1 MLMGN
6 EIMPIGRTEV
16 STEVKKVP
24 LTDLAIRYMEAS
36 KSENTLA
43 NYRHSMKLFGEY
55 MIEKHGLD
63 LRYADHCRQVSQEMI
78 CNYLSYL
85 TSEERAEKGKKYK
98 PLKAASVL
106 RHLSAIRD
114 FFGYVAEIADEP
126 IQNPTV
132 GKKVSDTVK
141 GIQRRLGTAPNPK
154 RAITLDVVSM
164 ILAEI
169 EGKDLT
175 DLRDAAIIALGFAG
189 AFRRSELA
197 EANVEHLTFKDS
209 GILFYLPRSKTDQT
223 GKGDW
228 KHIAYGERKA
238 TCPVRLVE
246 RWIQAAGIKEG
257 PLFRRI
263 RRGGKK
269 VEETRIHPASI
280 ARILKDRAEAAGL
293 PKSQFSGHSLRR
305 GFITYAYESGAD
317 MVAIMQHTG
326 HKRFETAKRYVEMID
341 IERNSVTKGLY

>member
-1 MLMGN
+1 MEN
-6 EIMPIGRTEV
+6 EIMLVGRAEI
-16 STEVKKVP
+16 STEVKEVP
-24 LTDLAIRYMEAS
+24 LTDLALQYMEAS

-43 NYRHSMKLFGEY
+43 NYRHSIKLFSEY

-63 LRYADHCRQVSQEMI
+63 LRYTDHCQQVSQEMI

-85 TSEERAEKGKKYK
+85 TSEERAKKGKKYK

-114 FFGYVAEIADEP
+114 FFGYVAEIAKKP
-126 IQNPTV
+126 IPNPTI

-154 RAITLDVVSM
+154 RAVTLDVAGM

-169 EGKDLT
+169 EGNDLI
-175 DLRDAAIIALGFAG
+175 DLRDAAIISLGFAG

-197 EANVEHLTFKDS
+197 GADVEHLIFKDS

-223 GKGDW
+223 GEGAW
-228 KHIAYGERKA
+228 KHIAYGQRKT

-246 RWIQAAGIKEG
+246 RWIKAAGIKEG
-257 PLFRRI
+257 ALFRSI
-263 RRGGKK
+263 GKGGRLGG
-269 VEETRIHPASI
+269 RIHPASI

-293 PKSQFSGHSLRR
+293 DRNHFSGHSLRR
-305 GFITYAYESGAD
+305 GFITYAYENGVD
-317 MVAIMQHTG
+317 MVTIMQHTG

-341 IERNSVTKGLY
+341 IEKNSATKGLY